1 MVPRAI
7 PRVVL
12 AAALALSLCAPAFS
26 EDATDAP
33 PDGPAATIERAE
45 KMIFSGAP
53 ASALALLRPLAER
66 DPGHTDAWFFRGMA
80 ALATASLPAD
90 AAGAPVDEEARRA
103 LFDEAVASYRH
114 ILEER
119 PGLAGARLE
128 LARALFERGRC
139 LAPPDDLLEHLLG
152 DDCDAAEHHF
162 RRALAGDLSEPIA
175 AAVSRFVAAVQAR
188 KRVSGSFGMAVAPDS
203 NVNAGTDARS
213 FESRLRNVFTG
224 EALEFALG
232 EEARRTSGLGVVVS
246 ADGEYRHPLALRLL
260 EDTATRL
267 RLGGGLYR
275 REYGGK
281 RFDDMT
287 LTVQAGPQ
295 ILFPRG
301 RASLLAQADR
311 RWLAGAP
318 VRRGFGPRLEGR
330 VAIGERLWLGAGVQ
344 RMEHRYRKAKA
355 SEGPV
360 LAADVDLSYAL
371 TPAVVLGVRG
381 GWQRTR
387 AERPTLRSRTR
398 RLGLFT
404 GADLP
409 PVLGVTGF
417 GVGASHDVFFTRYD
431 APGYFLISPDAR
443 RDRLSITRLTLSND
457 HITLAG
463 FVPALS
469 LVYERRSSNIAAVFD
484 YSRQR
489 AELSMRQRF

>member
-1 MVPRAI
+1 MIPRGV

-12 AAALALSLCAPAFS
+12 AAALALSLCVPAFA
-26 EDATDAP
+26 EDTPDAV
-33 PDGPAATIERAE
+33 ERAE
-45 KMIFSGAP
+45 EMIFSGEP
-53 ASALALLRPLAER
+53 AAALALLRPLAES
-66 DPGHTDAWFFRGMA
+66 DPDHTDAWFFRGMA

-90 AAGAPVDEEARRA
+90 APGAPASEEARRA
-103 LFDEAVASYRH
+103 LYDEAVASYRH
-114 ILEER
+114 ILEAQ

-188 KRVSGSFGMAVAPDS
+188 KRVSGSFGVAVAPDS
-203 NVNAGTDARS
+203 NVNTGTDART
-213 FESRLRNVFTG
+213 FASRFRNSFTG
-224 EALEFALG
+224 EALEFALD
-232 EEARRTSGLGVVVS
+232 ERARRTSGLGVVIS
-246 ADGEYRHPLALRLL
+246 ADGEYRHPLAFRLF

-267 RLGGGLYR
+267 RLGGSLYR
-275 REYGGK
+275 REYGGH

-287 LTVQAGPQ
+287 LSLQAGPQ
-295 ILFPRG
+295 LLFPRG

-311 RWLAGAP
+311 RWFAGDP
-318 VRRGFGPRLEGR
+318 VSRGFGPRLEGR
-330 VAIGERLWLGAGVQ
+330 VAVGERLWLGAGVQ
-344 RMEHRYRKAKA
+344 RIERRYREAKD

-360 LAADVDLSYAL
+360 LDADVDFSYAL
-371 TPAVVLGVRG
+371 TPAVVLGLRG

-387 AERPTLRSRTR
+387 AERPDLRSRTR
-398 RLGLFT
+398 RLGAFV

-431 APGYFLISPDAR
+431 EPGYFLITPDAR
-443 RDRLSITRLTLSND
+443 RDRLSATRLTLSND
-457 HITLAG
+457 HIELFG

-469 LVYERRSSNIAAVFD
+469 LVHERRSSNIENVFD
-484 YSRQR
+484 YRRQR

>member
-1 MVPRAI
+1 MVPRGVLRI
-7 PRVVL
+7 VL
-12 AAALALSLCAPAFS
+12 AAALFLSLCAPSFA
-26 EDATDAP
+26 ENAADD
-33 PDGPAATIERAE
+33 PAATVARAE
-45 KMIFSGAP
+45 KLILSGAP
-53 ASALALLRPLAER
+53 ASALALLRPLAAR

-80 ALATASLPAD
+80 ALATASLPAGAD
-90 AAGAPVDEEARRA
+90 GAPESEEARRA
-103 LFDEAVASYRH
+103 LYDEAVASYRR

-139 LAPPDDLLEHLLG
+139 LEPPDDLFEHLLG
-152 DDCDAAEHHF
+152 DDCDAAAHHF
-162 RRALAGDLSEPIA
+162 RRALAGDLPEPIA
-175 AAVSRFVAAVQAR
+175 GAVTRFVAAVQAR
-188 KRVSGSFGMAVAPDS
+188 KRVSGSFGVALAPDS

-213 FESRLRNVFTG
+213 FPSRLRNVFTG
-224 EALEFALG
+224 EALEFGLG
-232 EEARRTSGLGVVVS
+232 EEARRTSGLGVVIA

-287 LTVQAGPQ
+287 LSVQAGPQ
-295 ILFPRG
+295 ILFPHG
-301 RASLLAQADR
+301 RASLLARADR

-318 VRRGFGPRLEGR
+318 VSRGIGPRLEGR
-330 VAIGERLWLGAGVQ
+330 VSVGERLWLGGGVQ
-344 RMEHRYRKAKA
+344 RMERRYRAAKA
-355 SEGPV
+355 SDGPV

-371 TPAVVLGVRG
+371 TPAVVLGARG

-387 AERPTLRSRTR
+387 AARPTLRSRTR
-398 RLGLFT
+398 RLGLF
-404 GADLP
+404 GGVDLP

-431 APGYFLISPDAR
+431 EPGYFLISADAR
-443 RDRLSITRLTLSND
+443 RDRLSITRLTASND
-457 HITLAG
+457 HLALFG

-469 LVYERRSSNIAAVFD
+469 LVYERRASNIADVFD
-484 YSRQR
+484 YNRQR
-489 AELSMRQRF
+489 AELTMRRRF